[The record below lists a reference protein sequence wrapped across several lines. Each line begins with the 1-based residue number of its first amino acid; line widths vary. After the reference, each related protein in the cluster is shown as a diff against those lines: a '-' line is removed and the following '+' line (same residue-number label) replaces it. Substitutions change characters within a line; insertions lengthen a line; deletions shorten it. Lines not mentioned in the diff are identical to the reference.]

1 MRNLKIL
8 VADNSAWT
16 RSMIRR
22 VLETRFGSSAIYEA
36 EDGRRAIAF
45 LEALK
50 IDLVITA
57 VELAHTS
64 GLVLLD
70 YIKRN
75 EKLAKLPVIIV
86 SSHEDDRTRVDAIQ
100 HGAVR
105 YLLKP
110 FKADDMEM
118 AVRAS
123 WVEMVRRKAKRYSSI
138 PPHALTV
145 TMDGE
150 EIRGE
155 ALDISVGGLAGRFP
169 YTPVYAL
176 YSHYNLHITFEATKD
191 SVHMISALWN
201 RRCCASKGRWAR

>member
-1 MRNLKIL
+1 MRELRIL

-22 VLETRFGSSAIYEA
+22 VLETRFGATAVYEA
-36 EDGRRAIAF
+36 EDGRRAIAL

-50 IDLVITA
+50 IDMLVTA

-70 YIKRN
+70 FVKRN
-75 EKLAKLPVIIV
+75 DKFSQLPVIVV

-110 FKADDMEM
+110 FKPDDLEM
-118 AVRAS
+118 AVRTS
-123 WVEMVRRKAKRYSSI
+123 WTDAVRRRAKRYSGL
-138 PPHALTV
+138 PPHTLTV
-145 TMDGE
+145 TLDG
-150 EIRGE
+150 
-155 ALDISVGGLAGRFP
+155 
-169 YTPVYAL
+169 
-176 YSHYNLHITFEATKD
+176 
-191 SVHMISALWN
+191 
-201 RRCCASKGRWAR
+201 